1 MGKGDLWAMCSK
13 QDKNYKALA
22 WEVGIMISD
31 IISQEMP
38 PPYVPQTTRGLIF
51 LLLDKKKYLTLP
63 ARFKR
68 DALTD
73 NRFGDDLEGADSN

>member
-1 MGKGDLWAMCSK
+1 MGKEDLWAMCSK

-38 PPYVPQTTRGLIF
+38 PPYVPPNNERFNLPTVGQEEVFDAPRAFQARRPDRQSFWRRLGGRG
-51 LLLDKKKYLTLP
+51 
-63 ARFKR
+63 
-68 DALTD
+68 
-73 NRFGDDLEGADSN
+73 